1 MKKRILILL
10 GILIIGGGAAAGV
23 CWKMGVFSQQETSGD
38 SVYVTKISDLTGQTS
53 GVSNRYAGVVEP
65 QETVSVELESGRTVK
80 EVQVKTGDQV
90 KKGQLLFEYDLSS
103 IQESLEEAQ
112 LDLDRLK
119 NEASSLNERIAT
131 LEKEKKKASQDNQ
144 LSYTIEIET
153 NKMNLKKNEYS
164 QKSKQAEIDKLQSA
178 TGNTEVRSSIDG
190 VIQKI
195 DTSKLTTEDN
205 SSVDDTD
212 SGDFSQSDDSSS
224 GGSNAFITILSTGAY
239 RIKGTV
245 NELNVNSIVEG
256 EPVIIRSRV
265 DDSQTWKGTMGTVDK
280 DSASSGN
287 NNNSFYGMT
296 DSSDSQTS
304 TSTYPF
310 YVNLDSSDG
319 LMLGQHVYIEMDEG
333 QESQKTGIWL
343 SEVYIVDA
351 DTDSPYVWAA
361 DKKGKLEKR
370 SVILGQHDEELGEY
384 EIADGLSKD
393 DCIAYPSDIL
403 EEGMSTTTNIED
415 AMDTGN
421 IDMQPLDDSSFS
433 EDPLPDTADTEGVSE
448 YEMSDDGTVVDD
460 PEAVPVLKD
469 VNFSMEEGEY
479 VAIMGPSGSGK
490 TTLMNIIGCL
500 DKPTEGK
507 FFLDGQDIL
516 NCSENDMSDIRLN
529 KIGFVFQSF
538 HLLPRQSALANV
550 ELPLNYA
557 KVPKKERRER
567 AMKALERVGL
577 ADRVDFQ
584 PNQLSGGQMQRVAIA
599 RAIVN
604 NPKLL
609 LADEPTGA
617 LDSKS
622 GAQVMELFQKLND
635 EGVTVLMITHDPDIA
650 AHAKRVVMIRDGEL
664 KEKEVK

>member
-1 MKKRILILL
+1 MKKRIIIVL
-10 GILIIGGGAAAGV
+10 GILIAAGGIGT
-23 CWKMGVFSQQETSGD
+23 GVWYHFNGSGQSGTGD
-38 SVYVTKISDLTGQTS
+38 SIVYVSKVSVITGSETTA
-53 GVSNRYAGVVEP
+53 VNRFAGVVEP
-65 QETVSVELESGRTVK
+65 QKTVNVKIESGRKVK
-80 EVQVKTGDQV
+80 EVEVKTGEEV
-90 KKGQLLFEYDLSS
+90 KAGQLLFEYDLSS
-103 IQESLEEAQ
+103 IQDSLEEAQ
-112 LDLDRLK
+112 LELDRLK
-119 NEASSLNERIAT
+119 NEASSLNEQIAT

-212 SGDFSQSDDSSS
+212 SGDSSYSDDSSS
-224 GGSNAFITILSTGAY
+224 EGSNAFITILSTGAY

-265 DDSQTWKGTMGTVDK
+265 DDSQTWKGTMGTIDK

-415 AMDTGN
+415 AMDTDN

-460 PEAVPVLKD
+460 PEAVDDSIVDDSSSDETYMDESMDMTDGSSDSGEILDDNLMPV
-469 VNFSMEEGEY
+469 EE
-479 VAIMGPSGSGK
+479 
-490 TTLMNIIGCL
+490 
-500 DKPTEGK
+500 DTE
-507 FFLDGQDIL
+507 
-516 NCSENDMSDIRLN
+516 E
-529 KIGFVFQSF
+529 
-538 HLLPRQSALANV
+538 
-550 ELPLNYA
+550 
-557 KVPKKERRER
+557 
-567 AMKALERVGL
+567 
-577 ADRVDFQ
+577 
-584 PNQLSGGQMQRVAIA
+584 
-599 RAIVN
+599 
-604 NPKLL
+604 
-609 LADEPTGA
+609 
-617 LDSKS
+617 
-622 GAQVMELFQKLND
+622 AQ
-635 EGVTVLMITHDPDIA
+635 
-650 AHAKRVVMIRDGEL
+650 
-664 KEKEVK
+664 

>member
-23 CWKMGVFSQQETSGD
+23 CWKMGVFGQQETSGD

-212 SGDFSQSDDSSS
+212 SGDSSSDDSSS

-245 NELNVNSIVEG
+245 NELNVNSIV
-256 EPVIIRSRV
+256 
-265 DDSQTWKGTMGTVDK
+265 

-460 PEAVPVLKD
+460 PEAVDDSIVDDSSSDESMNMTDGSSDSGEILDDNLMPV
-469 VNFSMEEGEY
+469 EE
-479 VAIMGPSGSGK
+479 
-490 TTLMNIIGCL
+490 
-500 DKPTEGK
+500 DTE
-507 FFLDGQDIL
+507 
-516 NCSENDMSDIRLN
+516 E
-529 KIGFVFQSF
+529 
-538 HLLPRQSALANV
+538 
-550 ELPLNYA
+550 
-557 KVPKKERRER
+557 
-567 AMKALERVGL
+567 
-577 ADRVDFQ
+577 
-584 PNQLSGGQMQRVAIA
+584 
-599 RAIVN
+599 
-604 NPKLL
+604 
-609 LADEPTGA
+609 
-617 LDSKS
+617 
-622 GAQVMELFQKLND
+622 AQ
-635 EGVTVLMITHDPDIA
+635 
-650 AHAKRVVMIRDGEL
+650 
-664 KEKEVK
+664 